1 MIDYTKILQYKYPDS
16 EWILDG
22 DDYEGLTWL
31 SNTTKPTKT
40 NLDKLWPEVE
50 QIIEEKKQQKIQARA
65 TAEAK
70 LEQLGLT
77 SDDLKALGL

>member
-1 MIDYTKILQYKYPDS
+1 MIDYTKILQYKYPNS

-50 QIIEEKKQQKIQARA
+50 QIIEAKKQEKIEARA
-65 TAEAK
+65 NAEAK
-70 LEQLGLT
+70 LQQLGLT